1 MVLGMHVCIKGRFLF
16 NAIYLEWQGL
26 PAKTRRCIGS
36 LDSVY
41 MIYIAASRM
50 KHLYLYT
57 RHFQEKHYH
66 TWFLPKISMSYVFFG
81 SVNFCLIQGV
91 QAGFSGIILTP
102 DFMGQPFEHQIVY
115 AAWQLEVGGGRST
128 VSVLRYNY
136 ILSMQKDVLVFIG
149 YLSFFFSLSLSF
161 F

>member
-1 MVLGMHVCIKGRFLF
+1 
-16 NAIYLEWQGL
+16 
-26 PAKTRRCIGS
+26 
-36 LDSVY
+36 
-41 MIYIAASRM
+41 
-50 KHLYLYT
+50 
-57 RHFQEKHYH
+57 
-66 TWFLPKISMSYVFFG
+66 MSYVFFG

>member
-1 MVLGMHVCIKGRFLF
+1 MCHIKGRFLF
-16 NAIYLEWQGL
+16 NVIYLEWRGL

-50 KHLYLYT
+50 KHLYLHT

-66 TWFLPKISMSYVFFG
+66 TRSLPKISMSYVFLG

-115 AAWQLEVGGGRST
+115 AAWQLEVGGGS
-128 VSVLRYNY
+128 
-136 ILSMQKDVLVFIG
+136 
-149 YLSFFFSLSLSF
+149 
-161 F
+161 

>member
-1 MVLGMHVCIKGRFLF
+1 MAGSARQDSQMHRFF
-16 NAIYLEWQGL
+16 
-26 PAKTRRCIGS
+26 RF
-36 LDSVY
+36 SVY
-41 MIYIAASRM
+41 MIYMTASRM
-50 KHLYLYT
+50 KHLHLYT

-66 TWFLPKISMSYVFFG
+66 TWSLPKISMSYVFLG

-128 VSVLRYNY
+128 VSVLRCNY
-136 ILSMQKDVLVFIG
+136 ILSMQRMFWFSLDI
-149 YLSFFFSLSLSF
+149 YLNLGSFFFSLSLSLF
-161 F
+161 NYIVYQMQVFL